1 MYRLININCEILT
14 LQPKWM
20 KIIRYICMKDD
31 LQLGKLKEN
40 CLLLKLYR
48 KLRKMFTAKQ
58 QSRYVR
64 ISYQ

>member
-40 CLLLKLYR
+40 CLLLKL
-48 KLRKMFTAKQ
+48 LSHTQ
-58 QSRYVR
+58 ENVSELNG
-64 ISYQ
+64 